1 MARGNQILYAIA
13 EAVFR
18 RQRFRDRSDLA
29 RALGTTAS
37 SVAPWAHRLF
47 FHRILQDN
55 PDGLRFD
62 EDRFLTYL
70 TSLRIATLQPEP
82 EFTTELSPDDALG
95 RLRGFANITC
105 MFTAGNSWAFFE
117 PRRDLHIYVDRA
129 SLPLLREAIPRSRRP
144 EFKDTRVQVYVESLD
159 QIPHM
164 NRQGHPVTSPLFTTI
179 DLRAHPE
186 GGAHAEFLRRNLLPR
201 IRGQPE

>member
-1 MARGNQILYAIA
+1 MARGNQLLYGIA

-18 RQRFRDRSDLA
+18 GQIFTDRSHLA
-29 RALGTTAS
+29 RTLRTTAS
-37 SVAPWAHRLF
+37 SIAPWAQRLA
-47 FHRILQDN
+47 FHRIMQDT
-55 PDGLRFD
+55 PEGLRFD

-82 EFTTELSPDDALG
+82 EFVTPVSSDDALG
-95 RLRGFANITC
+95 RLAGFANVTC

-117 PRRDLHIYVDRA
+117 PRRDLHVYVDRP
-129 SLPLLREAIPRSRRP
+129 SLPQLRAALPRSRRP
-144 EFKDTRVQVYVESLD
+144 TVNDTRVQVYVESLH
-159 QIPHM
+159 QIPSM
-164 NRQGHPVTSPLFTTI
+164 NRQGHPVTTPLFTTI

-201 IRGQPE
+201 IRGQPG

>member
-1 MARGNQILYAIA
+1 MARGNQLLYEIA

-18 RQRFRDRSDLA
+18 GDAFDDRSHLA
-29 RALGTTAS
+29 RKLRTTAS
-37 SVAPWAHRLF
+37 SIAPWAQRLV
-47 FHRILQDN
+47 FHRVLRDT

-82 EFTTELSPDDALG
+82 EFAVSMSADDAQD
-95 RLRGFANITC
+95 RLHGLSYVSC

-117 PRRDLHIYVDRA
+117 PRRDVHVYVDRS
-129 SLPLLREAIPRSRRP
+129 SLPRLRSLLPRTTRP
-144 EFKDTRVQVYVESLD
+144 SANDTRVQVYVESLH
-159 QIPHM
+159 QVPHVD
-164 NRQGHPVTSPLFTTI
+164 RQRLPVTTPLFTTV

-186 GGAHAEFLRRNLLPR
+186 GGAHAEFLRRSLLPR
-201 IRGQPE
+201 LRRAPL